1 MSWNVNVPSQS
12 GANALKFQLA
22 AKVADSGWLDSDFV
36 GPDGTVNSYFTASGT
51 DIPSSFDTK
60 RYIKYKAY
68 LSTSDANYTPALNDV
83 SISFTDNN
91 SADSVISD
99 VSDNTFEITRPEIT
113 IIAPGNAEGDPNF
126 RWIAGRSYDIKWKT
140 RGKTAES
147 WIIEGQWLDDQAGL
161 HTTAILDTQTSIANS
176 SFDGTYYHYSYTWTI
191 PTTHTLTNSAYIRVT
206 AYGTDV
212 NNAAVTDLADST
224 PYFKIVASP
233 QIALVEPVSGAEWFI
248 NSANTIVDN
257 D

>member
-1 MSWNVNVPSQS
+1 M
-12 GANALKFQLA
+12 
-22 AKVADSGWLDSDFV
+22 
-36 GPDGTVNSYFTASGT
+36 
-51 DIPSSFDTK
+51 
-60 RYIKYKAY
+60 
-68 LSTSDANYTPALNDV
+68 STSDANYTPALNDV

-113 IIAPGNAEGDPNF
+113 IIAPGNAEGDPNS
-126 RWIAGRSYDIKWKT
+126 AGLPEGAMILSGRPG
-140 RGKTAES
+140 GKTLES

-233 QIALVEPVSGAEWFI
+233 QIALVEPVSGGSGLSTAP
-248 NSANTIVDN
+248 NTISGQ
-257 D
+257 

>member
-1 MSWNVNVPSQS
+1 M
-12 GANALKFQLA
+12 
-22 AKVADSGWLDSDFV
+22 AD
-36 GPDGTVNSYFTASGT
+36 P
-51 DIPSSFDTK
+51 
-60 RYIKYKAY
+60 
-68 LSTSDANYTPALNDV
+68 
-83 SISFTDNN
+83 
-91 SADSVISD
+91 
-99 VSDNTFEITRPEIT
+99 
-113 IIAPGNAEGDPNF
+113 
-126 RWIAGRSYDIKWKT
+126 
-140 RGKTAES
+140 GKTCEN
-147 WIIEGQWLDDQAGL
+147 WTIEGQWLDDLGGL

-248 NSANTIVDN
+248 NSANTIKWTMTEPAGDSNNKTVTLQYAADSPN
-257 D
+257 FTNWVGNCRRGE